1 MIILLRKSKLCSI
14 YNDLRQVAPL
24 GQNIVAHLIPPLA
37 DVDLDDG
44 VGVDGV
50 ADVRVDDHA
59 EEARVGLQELKKQGL
74 EAG

>member
-1 MIILLRKSKLCSI
+1 M
-14 YNDLRQVAPL
+14 
-24 GQNIVAHLIPPLA
+24 HLIPPLA

-50 ADVRVDDHA
+50 ADVRVDNHA
-59 EEARVGLQELKKQGL
+59 EEARVGLQELKKHGL